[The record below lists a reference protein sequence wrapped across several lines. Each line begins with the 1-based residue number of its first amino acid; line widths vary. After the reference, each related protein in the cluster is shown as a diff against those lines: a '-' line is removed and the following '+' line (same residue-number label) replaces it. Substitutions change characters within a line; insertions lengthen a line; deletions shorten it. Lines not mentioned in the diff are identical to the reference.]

1 MPHKTPTS
9 DPLSTRPGST
19 PRILPGAGPEKVPA
33 IQVSGLVKTFGAVT
47 AVNGIDFTVPAG
59 QTVALLGGNGAGK
72 TTTISMLLGL
82 LQPSAGT
89 IRLFGEDL
97 AARRHH
103 LLPRM
108 NFSSP
113 YVELPH
119 RLTVRQNLEVFA
131 RLYGLLDR
139 PARIKS
145 VIDELELTAL
155 ADRRVGTLS
164 AGQKTRVALA
174 KAMLNL
180 PELLLLDEPTA
191 SLDPDTADWVRA
203 YLESYQAR
211 HDAAILLASHN
222 MGEVER
228 LADHVLMMRQGRI
241 VDAGAPQDLIER
253 YSRQNLEE
261 VFLDIARDRRAG
273 TPLSAGHGETDVLTG
288 GVPPLDRDIGS
299 S

>member
-1 MPHKTPTS
+1 MQP
-9 DPLSTRPGST
+9 
-19 PRILPGAGPEKVPA
+19 PA
-33 IQVSGLVKTFGAVT
+33 TDRSEPSLENASAAVVDVEGLVKRFGSVT
-47 AVNGIDFTVPAG
+47 AVDGISFTVKIG

-82 LQPSAGT
+82 LEPTGGR
-89 IRLFGEDL
+89 IRLFGDDL
-97 AARRHH
+97 ATRRHH

-131 RLYGLLDR
+131 RLYGLVERRRRLE
-139 PARIKS
+139 A
-145 VIDELELTAL
+145 VISDLELADL

-174 KAMLNL
+174 KAMLNQ

-191 SLDPDTADWVRA
+191 SLDPDTADWIRG
-203 YLESYQAR
+203 YLQRMQAS
-211 HDAAILLASHN
+211 HQTAILLASHN

-228 LADHVLMMRQGRI
+228 LADQVLMLRGGRI
-241 VDAGAPQDLIER
+241 VDSGAPQDLIQR

-261 VFLDIARDRRAG
+261 VFLDIARDRRRGAD
-273 TPLSAGHGETDVLTG
+273 LLR
-288 GVPPLDRDIGS
+288 DRDADDVIAETERDGGAE
-299 S
+299 